1 MEVDRNSQ
9 RLSQPGLSANEA
21 DCRAPDLAVGNLLFY
36 FFPGRDHHY
45 MAAVRGLQP
54 KTLDAIYA
62 WCARWRA
69 YEVSAP
75 RIDVFCVAEHP
86 HVRDL
91 PEHIRIECDSVMS
104 EGVWLRDHNA
114 IVIGPGRAPVEWRLV
129 HELGHAYLDI
139 VASPYRF
146 PAAVSEAFAR
156 AVEETFTRTVDEPAE
171 SGRWQRLPPGYRL
184 SARQV
189 CDCHFDVS
197 SGDYR
202 SYWAFS
208 WSCYWLLAFCVWR
221 NPARL
226 PGLLSGAM
234 ERNISEPSELIQ
246 WLSTYAGLNEDE
258 FEDEFR
264 AWISGEKCLPNDFP
278 ELNL

>member
-1 MEVDRNSQ
+1 MEVDENS
-9 RLSQPGLSANEA
+9 RPLSQPDLSATEA
-21 DCRAPDLAVGNLLFY
+21 VSSAPDLTVGNLLFY
-36 FFPGRDHHY
+36 FFPGRDHY
-45 MAAVRGLQP
+45 LAAVQGLEP

-69 YEVSAP
+69 YEAPAP
-75 RIDVFCVAEHP
+75 RIDVFCVAQRAHLRE
-86 HVRDL
+86 L
-91 PEHIRIECDSVMS
+91 PQHILIECDSVMS
-104 EGVWLRDHNA
+104 EGVWLRDYNA

-146 PAAVSEAFAR
+146 PAALSEAFAH

-171 SGRWQRLPPGYRL
+171 SGRWQRLPPEYRL

-189 CDCHFDVS
+189 CNCHFEVS
-197 SGDYR
+197 AGDYR

-221 NPARL
+221 NPRRL

-234 ERNISEPSELIQ
+234 ERNIREPSELFR
-246 WLSTYAGLNEDE
+246 WLCTYAGLTEDE

-264 AWISGEKCLPNDFP
+264 ALILGEGDTRADESGLPPD
-278 ELNL
+278 